1 MAAAAWGVTV
11 SRVEWALTEYGPM
24 TRAQLQELLSLD
36 GNQISGVISRMSK
49 RGKDGVK
56 RISIKAWVYDHDAA
70 RRYPRAVYALG
81 DRKNARRP
89 RASRAETARRYKGKK
104 KALNTMNF
112 VFNLG
117 LSERNAGVRK

>member
-11 SRVEWALTEYGPM
+11 SRVEWALTEYGAL
-24 TRAQLQELLSLD
+24 TRAQLQDVLGLE
-36 GNQISGVISRMSK
+36 GNQISRVVSRMSK

-81 DRKNARRP
+81 DRKNAPRP
-89 RASRAETARRYKGKK
+89 RASRAETVKRYREKK

-117 LSERNAGVRK
+117 LSEREMGVRK

>member
-11 SRVEWALTEYGPM
+11 SRVEWALTAYGPL
-24 TRAQLQELLSLD
+24 TRAQLQDVLGLD

-89 RASRAETARRYKGKK
+89 RASRAETVKRYKGKK